1 MGTTARRRAQ
11 SAPQTH
17 QTALED
23 ARNHP
28 DPHVHS
34 RTSPKSLHFTPSEPH
49 IPSPRSPKSLRQLPI
64 STQPTAAKC
73 LSPHELWPH
82 QLFKHS
88 SVQSQNLKAPQAQA
102 LFLYCELTQ
111 SQYRANMAN
120 NSLNKGS
127 DGATGHRRTPSR
139 HDEAKITEI
148 VGGSDTP

>member
-1 MGTTARRRAQ
+1 MGTTARRRGQ
-11 SAPQTH
+11 NAPQTH
-17 QTALED
+17 QTALEH

-34 RTSPKSLHFTPSEPH
+34 RTSPKSLHFTPPEPH
-49 IPSPRSPKSLRQLPI
+49 IPSSRSPKRLRQLPI
-64 STQPTAAKC
+64 STLPIVAKSLFQNDLPT
-73 LSPHELWPH
+73 H

-88 SVQSQNLKAPQAQA
+88 SVQSQTLKAPQAQA

-120 NSLNKGS
+120 SSLNKGS
-127 DGATGHRRTPSR
+127 DGATGHRRPTAC

-148 VGGSDTP
+148 IGGSNTS